1 MNGFRT
7 IRSEGTFELTVQ
19 KSRFIGQCFRAE
31 TEQEAVTL
39 IESVRKRFYD
49 AKHHCYAYCAG
60 DGMMITRC
68 SDDGEPSGTA
78 GVPILNVLRQ
88 KELRNTVCV
97 VTRYFGGVLLGTG
110 GLFRAYTKSAKD
122 ALEDAGR
129 SAVRRWVAMDLPCS
143 YSALERYKQELAAYE
158 GVAEDLVYGAEVVIR
173 ALLPEEKAEAFRARI
188 FDLSGGTV
196 QVRVTGE
203 SHRAVPIGYS

>member
-97 VTRYFGGVLLGTG
+97 VTRYFGGILLGTG
-110 GLFRAYTKSAKD
+110 GLARAYSETAAGSVEDSGICEIRVCSECRCELSYPQWAKLERMFRSECIDYVPQYAENVTCSFRIDRSKYEQFRAVMREMTDGTLDIKLLS
-122 ALEDAGR
+122 
-129 SAVRRWVAMDLPCS
+129 
-143 YSALERYKQELAAYE
+143 E
-158 GVAEDLVYGAEVVIR
+158 GYYPADVSE
-173 ALLPEEKAEAFRARI
+173 
-188 FDLSGGTV
+188 
-196 QVRVTGE
+196 
-203 SHRAVPIGYS
+203 

>member
-7 IRSEGTFELTVQ
+7 IRSEGSFELTVQ

-31 TEQEAVTL
+31 TEQEATAR

-60 DGMMITRC
+60 DGMTITRC

-88 KELRNTVCV
+88 KDLKNTVCV
-97 VTRYFGGVLLGTG
+97 VTRYFGGILLGTG
-110 GLFRAYTKSAKD
+110 GLARAYSETAAGAVDDSGISEIRVCSECRCVLSYPQWAKLERLFRAECIDYVPQYAENVTCSFRIDTTK
-122 ALEDAGR
+122 
-129 SAVRRWVAMDLPCS
+129 
-143 YSALERYKQELAAYE
+143 YE
-158 GVAEDLVYGAEVVIR
+158 Q
-173 ALLPEEKAEAFRARI
+173 FRAALREMTDGTLDI
-188 FDLSGGTV
+188 SFLSEGYYPAD
-196 QVRVTGE
+196 VTE
-203 SHRAVPIGYS
+203 